1 MEYIAG
7 YVIGIVMYSLAI
19 ALLSFVCISIWIYTP
34 YLMHKLITKMR
45 VSSKKGRTMNTK
57 KHKKKTKQEDKGWI
71 GPVVLAIIFA
81 VVAILYAVPVKNS
94 VLHPDGPVCSKKG
107 HSCYTG
113 EVKSISRGPN
123 DSMIISVSVMWIDE
137 QGQKQV
143 SVPTLRLTKFED
155 DISIGAGVL
164 MNANE
169 IDSTV
174 DLTIQKDT
182 HLLYRLILD
191 GLGTTYGPTATVDG
205 DTLEEVNQK

>member
-1 MEYIAG
+1 
-7 YVIGIVMYSLAI
+7 MYSLAI
-19 ALLSFVCISIWIYTP
+19 ALLSFVGISIWIYTP
-34 YLMHKLITKMR
+34 YLMNKLITKIR
-45 VSSKKGRTMNTK
+45 VSFKKGRTINTK
-57 KHKKKTKQEDKGWI
+57 NHKKKTKQEDKWWI
-71 GPVVLAIIFA
+71 GLIVILAIIFA

-113 EVKSISRGPN
+113 EVKAISRGSN
-123 DSMIISVSVMWIDE
+123 DSMIISVSVTWTDE
-137 QGQKQV
+137 QSQKQV
-143 SVPTLRLTKFED
+143 SVPTFKLTKFQD

-169 IDSTV
+169 IDNTV

-191 GLGTTYGPTATVDG
+191 GLGATYGPTATVDG
-205 DTLEEVNQK
+205 DTLEEINQK